1 LSLLASVKFHTIK
14 TMSSDDPVVDLLR
27 AYPRLAAIVEQL
39 NEFLIKNHPHIFGS
53 AATHPILRAKRSK
66 VIHDN
71 LWGTVRFTWRE
82 LALVD
87 SPIIQRLRDIHQTG
101 LAFHVY
107 PSARHTRFEHSLGA
121 VTIASRIFDAVLH
134 RQRNEIRD
142 MVKALWKIE
151 PDFSIL
157 RLKQELRL
165 AALLHD
171 TGHSLYSHTSELVY
185 ETLVPLAEASKELSR
200 FVGKQ
205 KGAGEVLSFCFAL
218 TPAIS
223 QLLERT
229 KDKNLIGDRA
239 SDDYDGPIDLINVA
253 LIIVGRSVHPFLQFL
268 GDIVSS
274 AFDADKLDYL
284 LRDAQNAGLPL
295 RYDLDRYLYDV
306 RIDREVL
313 IDDEGELGKLYEML
327 PTPAIERKPATS
339 QTRYPYF
346 DTYRL
351 RLSRRA
357 MNVIEQII
365 ICKMML
371 FSYIYHHP
379 KVRASD
385 GLLER
390 LLRRR
395 VAKWRADG
403 ETDEIV
409 LGRFLK
415 MTDAALQFEE
425 SGHDEITRDYQYR
438 LQNRLLPR
446 EIYSIS
452 GPSATHAEGLLIQD
466 FLIDLH
472 DRERRQKLIDDL
484 EQCIGREL
492 LKIDSSLGSS
502 AAEAIA
508 RAGVWVDAPKPPKF
522 EDVDEMIMGAR
533 STAAGVPLA
542 QLFPIREW
550 THAYEHYRYQVRIFA
565 FSRYF
570 DDAAAAAKAAMQ
582 QILGISS
589 DQFYNNIRRARR

>member
-1 LSLLASVKFHTIK
+1 MAAN
-14 TMSSDDPVVDLLR
+14 DPSAGLLR
-27 AYPRLAAIVEQL
+27 GYPRLAEIVQQL
-39 NEFLIKNHPHIFGS
+39 NEFLGQSHPLIFGT
-53 AATHPILRAKRSK
+53 AATHPILQAKRSK

-82 LALVD
+82 LALID

-121 VTIASRIFDAVLH
+121 VTIASRIFDAVVH
-134 RQRNEIRD
+134 RQRDEIRD
-142 MVKALWKIE
+142 VVKALWRNLD
-151 PDFSIL
+151 PDVSIL

-185 ETLVPLAEASKELSR
+185 ETLEPLAEASQELSQ

-205 KGAGEVLSFCFAL
+205 KGAGEVLSFCCTL

-229 KDKNLIGDRA
+229 ENKGLIGDRA
-239 SDDYDGPIDLINVA
+239 SDDYDGPIDLTNVA
-253 LIIVGRSVHPFLQFL
+253 LIIVGRSSHPFLQFL

-313 IDDEGELGKLYEML
+313 TDGEGELDKLY
-327 PTPAIERKPATS
+327 TQTKATAKERKPPTS
-339 QTRYPYF
+339 ETRYPYF

-395 VAKWRADG
+395 VAKWRLNG
-403 ETDEIV
+403 ESDRTV
-409 LGRFLK
+409 LGRFLR
-415 MTDAALQFEE
+415 MTDAALQ
-425 SGHDEITRDYQYR
+425 SGDDGDDDIANEYQYR
-438 LQNRLLPR
+438 LMNRLLPR
-446 EIYSIS
+446 EVYSIS
-452 GPSATHAEGLLIQD
+452 GPSATHAEGVLIQD
-466 FLIDLH
+466 FLTELH
-472 DRERRQKLIDDL
+472 DRRLRKTLIDDL
-484 EQCIGREL
+484 ERLIGDEL
-492 LKIDSSLGSS
+492 IKMDSALGPTPSE
-502 AAEAIA
+502 AAA
-508 RAGVWVDAPKPPKF
+508 RAGIWVDAPKPPKF

-533 STAAGVPLA
+533 STSAGVPLA

-550 THAYEHYRYQVRIFA
+550 TQAYEHYRYQVRIFA

-570 DDAAAAAKAAMQ
+570 AIAAAAAKAAMKQ
-582 QILGISS
+582 RLRISS
-589 DQFYNNIRRARR
+589 DSFYDRIRRTRR